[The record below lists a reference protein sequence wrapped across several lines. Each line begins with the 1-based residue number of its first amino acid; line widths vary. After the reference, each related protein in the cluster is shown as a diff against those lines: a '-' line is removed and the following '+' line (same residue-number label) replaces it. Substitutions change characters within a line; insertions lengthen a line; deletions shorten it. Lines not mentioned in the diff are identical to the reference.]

1 MTKPYYQTLGVSETA
16 TTEDI
21 KKAFKKLAFE
31 HHPDRNKDNEKEAEA
46 KFKEINEAYSVLS
59 DENKRRM
66 YDTGGDGSQMP
77 FNSPAG
83 GFPFNPE
90 DLFSQ
95 MFQGFN
101 GHPRREE
108 DPVIPVGLN
117 LKEMLEGIKGKR
129 TRGKVRTHCGTC
141 VGAGEDPTKPSEKC
155 SACNGQGQSV
165 TTNGFFHVSQPCAA
179 CKGRKF
185 KYPPCGACV
194 GKGSWIEDK
203 EIELDLPKGLKPG
216 MSFMTR
222 IKNVSR
228 PVRIFINPDF
238 DVTRIKVAPNGNVH
252 KDIEI
257 LYPILALGGK
267 IETELLDGTK
277 GSVNIPEN
285 CKSTFIK
292 LKGKGLPESPNNQN
306 TFGDLIYE
314 IKLLHPKLNDE
325 QKELMQKLLDT
336 FQKSS

>member
-1 MTKPYYQTLGVSETA
+1 MTKPYYQSLGVPENASY
-16 TTEDI
+16 EDI
-21 KKAFKKLAFE
+21 KKAYRKLAFE
-31 HHPDRNKDNEKEAEA
+31 YHPDRNKTSEAEV
-46 KFKEINEAYSVLS
+46 KFKEIAEAYSVLS
-59 DENKRRM
+59 DENKRKS
-66 YDTGGDGSQMP
+66 YDAGGNGFQMP
-77 FNSPAG
+77 FNGPAG
-83 GFPFNPE
+83 GFPFDPA

-95 MFQGFN
+95 MFQGF
-101 GHPRREE
+101 GGQPRGEE

-117 LKEMLEGIKGKR
+117 LQELLEGAKNKK
-129 TRGKVRTHCGTC
+129 TRGKVRTYCGTC
-141 VGAGEDPTKPSEKC
+141 VGAGEDPTKQSEKC
-155 SACNGQGQSV
+155 SACDGSGQSV
-165 TTNGFFHVSQPCAA
+165 IANGFFHVTQTCQA

-185 KYPPCGACV
+185 KYPPCGACI

-238 DVTRIKVAPNGNVH
+238 DVTKIKIAPNGNVH
-252 KDIEI
+252 KEIEI
-257 LYPILALGGK
+257 LYPIMALGGRV
-267 IETELLDGTK
+267 ETELLDGTK

-285 CKSTFIK
+285 CKSSFIK
-292 LKGKGLPESPNNQN
+292 LKGKGLPESPNNQA

-314 IKLLHPKLNDE
+314 IRFANPKLNDE
-325 QKELMQKLLDT
+325 QKELMTKLLDS